1 MDTINPFGLAPK
13 IFNTIDM
20 VFPFGK
26 IRAFSIM
33 ALFSRAASC
42 FRFLRVRWL

>member
-26 IRAFSIM
+26 IRAFSII
-33 ALFSRAASC
+33 ALFSRAATG
-42 FRFLRVRWL
+42 FKFFRVR